1 MSEERFSRIGWLCG
15 VLFVV
20 LELGGF
26 IVGSAAGRATATLGD
41 SPSKIVNAFAD
52 PVGNGVWVGAYM
64 ELVSLAA
71 FALFAAWLWRS
82 QRGPLATA
90 ALLGVSAYIAVT
102 ATSLVIGDVLEY
114 RAGHG
119 MGAQQI
125 LTLFDVQSGLYVA
138 SWGIAAGIL
147 LLAPVSGWLR
157 RSALVIAALGF
168 VGMAFPKGSPGQFS
182 AMLFLIW
189 ILVASIVLGRR
200 SHAPRALASSIA
212 PQSGAHALRG

>member
-1 MSEERFSRIGWLCG
+1 MTEERFSRLGWLSG

-26 IVGSAAGRATATLGD
+26 IVGGAGGRPSVTLGD
-41 SPSKIVNAFAD
+41 PGSKIVSAYSAH
-52 PVGNGVWVGAYM
+52 PGTGVWVGAYM

-82 QRGPLATA
+82 QRGPLKTA

-102 ATSLVIGDVLEY
+102 ALSLVVGDVLEY

-119 MGAQQI
+119 MGAQQV
-125 LTLFDVQSGLYVA
+125 LTLFDLQSGLFVL

-147 LLAPVSGWLR
+147 VLAPVSGWLR
-157 RSALVIAALGF
+157 AAALAIAALGF
-168 VGMAFPKGSPGQFS
+168 VGMAFPEAAPGQFS

-189 ILVASIVLGRR
+189 VLVASFALGRR
-200 SHAPRALASSIA
+200 S
-212 PQSGAHALRG
+212 QGAAATSVATQPA

>member
-1 MSEERFSRIGWLCG
+1 MNEERFSRIGWLSG

-26 IVGSAAGRATATLGD
+26 IVGSAAGRATVTLGD
-41 SPSKIVNAFAD
+41 SPAKIVNAFAD
-52 PVGNGVWVGAYM
+52 PVGSGVWVGAYM

-71 FALFAAWLWRS
+71 LALFAAWLWRS

-102 ATSLVIGDVLEY
+102 ATSLIIGDVLEY

-119 MGAQQI
+119 MGAQEI
-125 LTLFDVQSGLYVA
+125 LSLFDVQSGLFVT

-147 LLAPVSGWLR
+147 ILAPVSGWLR
-157 RSALVIAALGF
+157 VSALVIAALGF
-168 VGMAFPKGSPGQFS
+168 IGMAMPKGNPGQFS
-182 AMLFLIW
+182 SMLFLLW
-189 ILVASIVLGRR
+189 VLAASITLGRR
-200 SHAPRALASSIA
+200 SAPTRAARTATVA
-212 PQSGAHALRG
+212 PARTA